1 MGRWNNLF
9 DCHYKKM
16 GSDNLLCN
24 GLRMTN
30 DLFTCA
36 QRLFVAES
44 ANYIHVYIH
53 IGKQTDLDRTR
64 TVKYI
69 R

>member
-1 MGRWNNLF
+1 MGRWNNFF

-16 GSDNLLCN
+16 RSDNLLCN

-30 DLFTCA
+30 DLFPCA

-44 ANYIHVYIH
+44 ANYIHIQQCIYTH
-53 IGKQTDLDRTR
+53 WKTNGLR
-64 TVKYI
+64 
-69 R
+69 

>member
-30 DLFTCA
+30 DLFTCV

-44 ANYIHVYIH
+44 ANYIH
-53 IGKQTDLDRTR
+53 IGKQTDLDKTR